1 MTLDTGRDAIS
12 LCNLPELCGSGAP
25 SQNLIDSRGKPPN
38 IASGHNMALL
48 CIPDELSRGRKAVG
62 RNDRTVESHGF
73 QHYRG
78 EPFEV

>member
-12 LCNLPELCGSGAP
+12 LCNLPQLCGSGAP
-25 SQNLIDSRGKPPN
+25 SQNLIDSRGKPPS
-38 IASGHNMALL
+38 IASGHDMALL